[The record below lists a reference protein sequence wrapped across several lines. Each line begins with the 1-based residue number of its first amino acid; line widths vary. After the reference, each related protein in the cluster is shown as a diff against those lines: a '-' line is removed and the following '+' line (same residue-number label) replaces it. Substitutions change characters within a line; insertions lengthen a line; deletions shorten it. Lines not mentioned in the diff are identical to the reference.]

1 MTQNKKEKIVEHIKD
16 LCDKCVEDISFDEM
30 NIEFKIGVHNLHKG
44 GFILSNSI
52 QVIDEIKISNKK
64 DDFCYYVCGDADS
77 ETIAK
82 YAIAGYLKE
91 KKRFLNEKKKE
102 ESEERYKKEHPI
114 LGFFK

>member
-16 LCDKCVEDISFDEM
+16 LCNKCVEDISFDEM
-30 NIEFKIGVHNLHKG
+30 NIEFKIGVHNLHKS